1 MHLLA
6 ASEADLPTV
15 ARAVLEFGGG
25 LRTFAFTG
33 DLGVGK
39 TALIK
44 AMCAQLEVGD
54 DTASPTFAI
63 VNEYQCA
70 DGTPVAHMDL
80 YRIKNKEE
88 MIDAGLLEYFD
99 DRTYCF
105 VEWSEKFTD
114 LLPLDRVSV
123 NITVNDEERRID
135 LSK

>member
-6 ASEADLPTV
+6 TGEADLPNV
-15 ARAVLEFGGG
+15 ARAVLEFAGD

-33 DLGVGK
+33 DLGAGK

-44 AMCAQLEVGD
+44 ALCTELGVED
-54 DTASPTFAI
+54 DTSSPTFAI

-70 DGTPVAHMDL
+70 NGTPVAHMDL
-80 YRIKNKEE
+80 YRLKDQEE

-105 VEWSEKFTD
+105 VEWSEKFSD
-114 LLPLDRVSV
+114 LLPLERVSV
-123 NITVNDEERRID
+123 NITVNEEERRID